1 MRPRAVIKRYVF
13 PDAGFRGRGAIVGM
27 QIDFLVHERSPEAL
41 DHDVVVRAAFAV
53 HTQHDTV
60 LLTNNLHEVA

>member
-27 QIDFLVHERSPEAL
+27 QIDFFVFERSPEAL
-41 DHDVVVRAAFAV
+41 DRDIVAPLCHPYSARCRAS
-53 HTQHDTV
+53 
-60 LLTNNLHEVA
+60 HE